1 MLVDERAGSGLS
13 AGQRLVLVLIIG
25 VVAGSGLAFV
35 LHWPLAVL
43 SGWDVAAVV
52 FLAIVWG
59 RVRRLSPAEA
69 NSHAT
74 REDSS
79 RGAAELVLL
88 VACVTCL
95 IGVGYA
101 LIAAAKENGASMSL
115 LTALA
120 VASVIVSWLVV
131 HTVFALRYARLYY
144 TGRSGG
150 IDFNDDEPPDYI
162 DFAYL
167 AFTVGMTY
175 QVSDTD
181 LKTKAIR
188 REVLRQALLSYM
200 FGTVI
205 IAVTINAVAGFIK

>member
-1 MLVDERAGSGLS
+1 MPVDKRVESGPS
-13 AGQRLVLVLIIG
+13 AAQRLVLVLVIG
-25 VVAGSGLAFV
+25 VLAGSGLAFV
-35 LHWPLAVL
+35 LRWPLAVL

-52 FLAIVWG
+52 FLGLVWA
-59 RVRRLSPAEA
+59 RVGRLSPAETT
-69 NSHAT
+69 SHAT
-74 REDSS
+74 REDSN
-79 RGAAELVLL
+79 RRAAELVLL

-95 IGVGYA
+95 VGVGYA
-101 LIAAAKENGASMSL
+101 LTVAAKENGTSMGL
-115 LTALA
+115 LTALS

-131 HTVFALRYARLYY
+131 HTIFTLRYARLYY
-144 TGRSGG
+144 SDHPGG
-150 IDFNDDEPPDYI
+150 IDFNDAEPPDYI

-181 LKTKAIR
+181 LQIKAIR
-188 REVLRQALLSYM
+188 REVLRQAMLSYL